1 MIWRICGSLRLSQI
15 LSKIKNLLTVDLS
28 QIFYFDRFL
37 NTAFLTSEWIAG
49 LKMVF
54 LVFFCWLEGFFYG
67 WGWVKI
73 LSKIENFHD
82 RGP

>member
-1 MIWRICGSLRLSQI
+1 MSELQ
-15 LSKIKNLLTVDLS
+15 
-28 QIFYFDRFL
+28 
-37 NTAFLTSEWIAG
+37 EWI
-49 LKMVF
+49 LYSK
-54 LVFFCWLEGFFYG
+54 VFFSWFEGFLEI